1 MIKERKDAKT
11 TIVAGILLAGLFAG
25 MLVAYKS
32 ELETTSWDA
41 KSQSDKNT
49 TNSTE
54 ENTAL
59 SLEKKEIDI
68 SGLKKQYKL
77 IVLSI
82 VLILLSYAK
91 QVEKNVLRKE
101 SESGI
106 SVTIRMLRIT
116 IKSKIINRKYGKEP
130 YEEK

>member
-91 QVEKNVLRKE
+91 QVEKNVLRKIDGAS
-101 SESGI
+101 SE
-106 SVTIRMLRIT
+106 RL
-116 IKSKIINRKYGKEP
+116 
-130 YEEK
+130 

>member
-41 KSQSDKNT
+41 KSKSDKNT

-91 QVEKNVLRKE
+91 QVEKNVLRKIV
-101 SESGI
+101 SVGI
-106 SVTIRMLRIT
+106 N
-116 IKSKIINRKYGKEP
+116 KSKIINRKYGKEP

>member
-49 TNSTE
+49 TE

-91 QVEKNVLRKE
+91 QVEKNVLRKIV
-101 SESGI
+101 SVGI
-106 SVTIRMLRIT
+106 N
-116 IKSKIINRKYGKEP
+116 KSKIINRKYGKEP

>member
-82 VLILLSYAK
+82 VLIFAK
-91 QVEKNVLRKE
+91 QVEKNVLRKIV
-101 SESGI
+101 SVGI
-106 SVTIRMLRIT
+106 N
-116 IKSKIINRKYGKEP
+116 KSKIINRKYGKEP

>member
-49 TNSTE
+49 TN
-54 ENTAL
+54 
-59 SLEKKEIDI
+59 
-68 SGLKKQYKL
+68 
-77 IVLSI
+77 
-82 VLILLSYAK
+82 
-91 QVEKNVLRKE
+91 
-101 SESGI
+101 
-106 SVTIRMLRIT
+106 
-116 IKSKIINRKYGKEP
+116 GKEGNR
-130 YEEK
+130 YFRIEKAI

>member
-1 MIKERKDAKT
+1 MAPLVRT
-11 TIVAGILLAGLFAG
+11 GGSRHTGLAALPHRNIH
-25 MLVAYKS
+25 

-82 VLILLSYAK
+82 VLILFSYAK
-91 QVEKNVLRKE
+91 QVEKNVLRKIV
-101 SESGI
+101 SVGI
-106 SVTIRMLRIT
+106 N
-116 IKSKIINRKYGKEP
+116 KSKVINRKYGKEP